1 MTTLKDVA
9 RAVGVSVAT
18 VSYVLTGRGS
28 VSKETSVRVMAAV
41 KKLGYRPNRTAQAM
55 RTGFTQSIGLLLPD
69 LTNPFFPQL
78 AQKIEN
84 AARQRDFSVLLVDCQ
99 SNSDTEAEAFN
110 LLKQQG
116 VDGIIWCPASDSAP
130 DSIHSVGCPVVIID
144 RPISGFDSVY
154 SDYYKGGRLLGE
166 YALSMGHTEVGLLS
180 GPSHIEGA
188 RKRRQ
193 GFIDAVT
200 GSDKTLNIVWDLE
213 VPFSTEL
220 TEESLLRLTKKDVS
234 LIVAA
239 DDLIAVGAISALNE
253 IGLHVPEDVS
263 VTGFDNIPWSTVVT
277 PKLTTINQAIS
288 AMGGEAVDILAEKIS
303 EPSMPIRTV
312 LLDVELVERH
322 SVKRLKA

>member
-9 RAVGVSVAT
+9 NAVGVSVAT

-28 VSKETSVRVMAAV
+28 VSKETSLKVMAAV

-99 SNSDTEAEAFN
+99 SNPDTEAEAFN

-116 VDGIIWCPASDSAP
+116 VDGIIWCPSSDIAP
-130 DSIHSVGCPVVIID
+130 DSIHSVGCPVVLID

-154 SDYYKGGRLLGE
+154 SDYYKGGQLLGE
-166 YALSMGHTEVGLLS
+166 YALSMGHTQVGLLS
-180 GPSHIEGA
+180 GPKHIEGA

-193 GFIDAVT
+193 GFIDSVT
-200 GSDKTLNIVWDLE
+200 GPDKNLTIVWDLE

-220 TEESLLRLTKKDVS
+220 SPESLQRLNEKDVT

-253 IGLHVPEDVS
+253 IGQRVPEDVS

-288 AMGGEAVDILAEKIS
+288 AMGGQAVDILAEKIS
-303 EPSMPIRTV
+303 EPDMPIRTV

-322 SVKRLKA
+322 SVKRVKA